1 MSKYGRK
8 MSRRLFIENNKT
20 PEYNT
25 TDNKE
30 VSAFGRSENNEAL
43 IHGKAENIGTPAYG
57 VMETS
62 DAQPHGMQQ
71 PRAPGEKLMNETSAK
86 KFYREKLRHG
96 KAVTEPTVKEKKVM
110 RKKQLQGRQ
119 AIARQ
124 MEERAA
130 FHKAINDANEDQNV
144 GTEAVNDTTAVVGEA
159 NDLVRYYKYS
169 AKLRGE
175 NAGGG
180 KFKGHGVKLGKNAK
194 EANLK
199 AGVTEKAGSAAKAVK
214 KAYMKKTIRKNAEKM
229 TKSGIA
235 KKIASKVAEL
245 SAKFAQ
251 LLLKAAA
258 SHPEVVL
265 TIMLILIVVMII
277 ASASSSVG
285 ILMSSLGHSTVETSF
300 SAEDSD
306 ILAVEAD
313 YDAKEQELREK
324 IANIESEHPGYDEY
338 RYETDEIGHNPF
350 ELAAI
355 LTVLYEA
362 YTEDEV
368 QDCLD
373 EIFELQ
379 YKLTTESKTER
390 RTRRERRSRT
400 VTNPDGSTST
410 EYYYV
415 DVEYDYHILI
425 VKLTNSGLASVARKL
440 GFTDDEMAR
449 FRLLVETKG
458 NKPYLFADD
467 PYVSPDPGADDDYEI
482 PPEALTDT
490 KFANMIREAEKH
502 LGLPYVWGGYSPV
515 TGFDCSGFVSWV
527 INHCGNGW
535 NVGRQTANGLLGCCT
550 RVSTD
555 EAKPGDLI
563 FFKGTYATNG
573 ASHVGIYVG
582 NGMMIHCGSPIQY
595 TSINTRY
602 WKKHFYTFGR
612 LND

>member
-1 MSKYGRK
+1 MEK
-8 MSRRLFIENNKT
+8 
-20 PEYNT
+20 
-25 TDNKE
+25 KE
-30 VSAFGRSENNEAL
+30 IPGHS
-43 IHGKAENIGTPAYG
+43 
-57 VMETS
+57 
-62 DAQPHGMQQ
+62 MQQ

-86 KFYREKLRHG
+86 KAYREKFRHG
-96 KAVTEPTVKEKKVM
+96 KAVIEPTVKEKKVM
-110 RKKQLQGRQ
+110 RKKQLQGRH

-130 FHKAINDANEDQNV
+130 FHKAVNDANEDQNV

-159 NDLVRYYKYS
+159 NDLVKHHNYS

-175 NAGGG
+175 NAGGD
-180 KFKGHGVKLGKNAK
+180 KFKGHGGKLGKTAKDANAK
-194 EANLK
+194 
-199 AGVTEKAGSAAKAVK
+199 AGKMGEKAGNAAKAAQ
-214 KAYMKKTIRKNAEKM
+214 KAQVRKTIRKNAAKM
-229 TKSGIA
+229 TKGESV
-235 KKIASKVAEL
+235 KKIASKAAEF
-245 SAKFAQ
+245 SAKLGQF
-251 LLLKAAA
+251 LVKAAA
-258 SHPEVVL
+258 SHPEVTL
-265 TIMLILIVVMII
+265 TIVLILIVVMII

-313 YDAKEQELREK
+313 YKAKEQELRDK
-324 IANIESEHPGYDEY
+324 IANMESEHPGYDEY
-338 RYETDEIGHNPF
+338 RYETAEIGHNPF

-362 YTEDEV
+362 YTEEVV

-379 YKLTTESKTER
+379 YTLTTESKTER

-400 VTNPDGSTST
+400 VTNPDGSTRT

-415 DVEYDYHILI
+415 DVEYDYHIFI
-425 VKLTNSGLASVARKL
+425 VKLVNRGLASVARRL
-440 GFTDDEMAR
+440 GFTNDEMAR
-449 FRLLVETKG
+449 FKLLVEMKG

-490 KFANMIREAEKH
+490 KFANMIREAERH
-502 LGLPYVWGGYSPV
+502 LGLPYVWGGYSPI

-550 RVSTD
+550 RISTD

-612 LND
+612 IND